1 MKNLNNLTQVGA
13 EILIADASV
22 DQLDVL
28 LSGLRSSVQIRLL
41 NPHDD
46 VISLLVQAISSSNL
60 DTLHLL
66 GHGAPGEI
74 ILGGKVINLSSLDEI
89 KNKYGL
95 QFNVLVADCEGFLE
109 RFFDENPELYNEM
122 EKTIT
127 KYTDVTNFNDVVIK
141 IFSEMINNRLK
152 NFEDQLSKFITTE

>member
-1 MKNLNNLTQVGA
+1 MNDLNQPTHVGA

-28 LSGLRSSVQIRLL
+28 LSGLRPSVQVRLL
-41 NPHDD
+41 NPQDD
-46 VISLLVQAISSSNL
+46 VISLLVKTIASSNL

-89 KNKYGL
+89 KKGL
-95 QFNVLVADCEGFLE
+95 LTMNINTDHS
-109 RFFDENPELYNEM
+109 M
-122 EKTIT
+122 E
-127 KYTDVTNFNDVVIK
+127 V
-141 IFSEMINNRLK
+141 S
-152 NFEDQLSKFITTE
+152 QA